1 MRRRNIG
8 SDAHALNVRDFGRR
22 AFLNGNALAG
32 RDREIQRGNWRGD
45 IKRHVVLFR
54 QHRNRIGSDFVRCV
68 AVRGDAVRA
77 RHHGAHFP
85 GLEKMA
91 DHVVGDQG
99 ERDAAAV
106 KLPGS
111 QARALQVR
119 PRFGHENVQFLS
131 LLEGD
136 PDHAERRSDA
146 AGGKRAGVA
155 LRHDL
160 TFSR

>member
-1 MRRRNIG
+1 MCRPF
-8 SDAHALNVRDFGRR
+8 APTLPKRR
-22 AFLNGNALAG
+22 AIQNREASG

-77 RHHGAHFP
+77 RDDGADFP

-99 ERDAAAV
+99 KRNAAAV

-111 QARALQVR
+111 QARSLQVR
-119 PRFGHENVQFLS
+119 PRLRHENVQFLS

-160 TFSR
+160 AFCR